1 MKRELIAI
9 IGRLKDP
16 RLEGGLLTVTRLDV
30 TPDLD
35 VAKVYVSVMGRA
47 DGPKPAIEAL
57 NRAAGH
63 VRTEVSKKMHIRK
76 APRFI
81 FVEDDGAAYA
91 AHINEL
97 LRDAERQ
104 RRREQPSRGD
114 RGINQPAERMDHGMT
129 EQLNVQQMAQ
139 RLMTADNILILC
151 HKNPDGDTIGCGSA
165 LYYALKALDK
175 NSGGALLRRHSGPLC
190 VYQCAPVQGRVR
202 APNGG
207 GRGRGQRAAVWRK
220 QRRAAVSA
228 AMWIC
233 ASTTTRATA
242 AMPTSPCWMAAPQR
256 RQNCCMR

>member
-1 MKRELIAI
+1 MKREIIAI

-97 LRDAERQ
+97 LRTLNVNGDAE
-104 RRREQPSRGD
+104 ETSQP
-114 RGINQPAERMDHGMT
+114 EET
-129 EQLNVQQMAQ
+129 EE
-139 RLMTADNILILC
+139 
-151 HKNPDGDTIGCGSA
+151 
-165 LYYALKALDK
+165 
-175 NSGGALLRRHSGPLC
+175 
-190 VYQCAPVQGRVR
+190 
-202 APNGG
+202 
-207 GRGRGQRAAVWRK
+207 
-220 QRRAAVSA
+220 
-228 AMWIC
+228 
-233 ASTTTRATA
+233 
-242 AMPTSPCWMAAPQR
+242 
-256 RQNCCMR
+256 

>member
-1 MKRELIAI
+1 MFKEKYYVSENMGRLAQDMKREIIAI

-35 VAKVYVSVMGRA
+35 VAKVYVSVMGRE

-97 LRDAERQ
+97 LRTLNVNGDADAEASAP
-104 RRREQPSRGD
+104 E
-114 RGINQPAERMDHGMT
+114 ET
-129 EQLNVQQMAQ
+129 EE
-139 RLMTADNILILC
+139 
-151 HKNPDGDTIGCGSA
+151 
-165 LYYALKALDK
+165 
-175 NSGGALLRRHSGPLC
+175 
-190 VYQCAPVQGRVR
+190 
-202 APNGG
+202 
-207 GRGRGQRAAVWRK
+207 
-220 QRRAAVSA
+220 
-228 AMWIC
+228 
-233 ASTTTRATA
+233 
-242 AMPTSPCWMAAPQR
+242 
-256 RQNCCMR
+256 